1 MDYLYCAGIGYAL
14 GCISPSYIIGKI
26 KRIDLRKCGTK
37 NLGASNTFL
46 NFGRAW
52 GTFVLLFDIFK
63 AFIAV
68 KIAGLWFYDIMISGI
83 LAGCFAVIG
92 HNYPFYI
99 GFKGGQGL
107 ASYSGLVL
115 AIDPKLFVMLL
126 LLCVFLSVL
135 LNYGCV
141 IALSATLLFPI
152 LLGISGA
159 DVYTFTIAVVCSAS
173 VFFKHT
179 ENIKRIKNGE
189 ENKLSSFI
197 EKYIL
202 KITGENKNRS

>member
-1 MDYLYCAGIGYAL
+1 
-14 GCISPSYIIGKI
+14 
-26 KRIDLRKCGTK
+26 
-37 NLGASNTFL
+37 
-46 NFGRAW
+46 
-52 GTFVLLFDIFK
+52 
-63 AFIAV
+63 
-68 KIAGLWFYDIMISGI
+68 MISGI

-99 GFKGGQGL
+99 GFKGGKGL